1 MHDKQHAENAMATLL
16 LIIIYLAFIGLGLP
30 DSLFGT
36 AWPAIYPE
44 FNLPFSTGS
53 IFTVIMT
60 CGTIT
65 SSLFS
70 SRVIAKYGTSKVT
83 AVSTAM
89 TAAALLGFS
98 LSGSFLPLCFLAI
111 PLGLGAG
118 AIDSGLNNYVAL
130 HYTSSQMSLLHC
142 FYGIGITISPYL
154 MSRLLVTSAGWRGGY
169 RAAFFIQVGIA
180 LVLFLTLPLWKKVS
194 GKDAQ
199 EETPVKVLSIRELS
213 KIPGV
218 KNMWLLFLTSCGIE
232 NATNCWGSTFLVEFK
247 AMTADQAAKV
257 MIFYFVGFTLG
268 RLLSGILATRLSC
281 WKIIRMGMLVMGAAM
296 LLLLLP
302 LPGFTVALALFL
314 LGMGNSPLFPNFTYL
329 TPQNFGA
336 DISQSVIGSQMAASN
351 TGFLA
356 APLLCGLLGQVF
368 GMGVFPIYLT
378 VLFVCLS
385 FGVAHIQK
393 TMKAAGKDTR

>member
-1 MHDKQHAENAMATLL
+1 MATVL
-16 LIIIYLAFIGLGLP
+16 LIIIYLAFISLGLP

-44 FNLPFSTGS
+44 WSLPFSMGS
-53 IFTVIMT
+53 IITVIMT

-70 SRVIAKYGTSKVT
+70 SRVIAKYGTGKVT
-83 AVSTAM
+83 AFSTAM

-154 MSRLLVTSAGWRGGY
+154 MSRLLATSAGWRGGY
-169 RAAFFIQVGIA
+169 RSAFFIQVGIA
-180 LVLFLTLPLWKKVS
+180 LVLFLTLPLWKKVG
-194 GKDAQ
+194 GKEVQ

-218 KNMWLLFLTSCGIE
+218 KNMWILFLTSCGIE
-232 NATNCWGSTFLVEFK
+232 NATNTWGSTFLVEFK
-247 AMTADQAAKV
+247 GMAADVAAGT
-257 MIFYFVGFTLG
+257 MISYFAGFTTG

-281 WKIIRMGMLVMGAAM
+281 WKIIRMGMVVMSVAM
-296 LLLLLP
+296 VLLLLP
-302 LPGFTVALALFL
+302 LSGMTVVIALFL

-336 DISQSVIGSQMAASN
+336 DVSQSVIGAQMAASN
-351 TGFLA
+351 TGFLV
-356 APLLCGLLGQVF
+356 APLLCGLLGQIF
-368 GMGVFPIYLT
+368 GMGVFPVYLALLFAGLSLG
-378 VLFVCLS
+378 VLK
-385 FGVAHIQK
+385 IQK
-393 TMKAAGKDTR
+393 TMKAAGKDIR

>member
-1 MHDKQHAENAMATLL
+1 MATLL
-16 LIIIYLAFIGLGLP
+16 LIIIYLAFISLGLP

-44 FNLPFSTGS
+44 FSLPFSMGS

-70 SRVIAKYGTSKVT
+70 SRVIAKYGTNKVT

-98 LSGSFLPLCFLAI
+98 VSGSFLPLCFLAI

-169 RAAFFIQVGIA
+169 RVAFFIQVGIA
-180 LVLFLTLPLWKKVS
+180 LVLFLTLPLWKKVG
-194 GKDAQ
+194 GKEVQ
-199 EETPVKVLSIRELS
+199 EEAPVKVLSLRELS

-232 NATNCWGSTFLVEFK
+232 NATNCWGSTFLVEAK
-247 AMTADQAAKV
+247 GMAPDQAAKV

-281 WKIIRMGMLVMGAAM
+281 WKIIRMGMLVMGAAV

-302 LPGFTVALALFL
+302 LPGFAVVLALFL

-336 DISQSVIGSQMAASN
+336 DISQSVIGAQMAASN

-356 APLLCGLLGQVF
+356 APLLCGLLGQIF
-368 GMGVFPIYLT
+368 GMGVFPIYLA
-378 VLFVCLS
+378 VLFVCLG
-385 FGVAHIQK
+385 FGAAHIQK

>member
-1 MHDKQHAENAMATLL
+1 MATIL
-16 LIIIYLAFIGLGLP
+16 LIVIYFAFVSLGLP

-44 FNLPFSTGS
+44 FGLPFSMGS
-53 IFTVIMT
+53 MITIIMT
-60 CGTIT
+60 CCTIT
-65 SSLFS
+65 SSLVS
-70 SRVIAKYGTSKVT
+70 SRVIARFGTGKVT
-83 AVSTAM
+83 AISTAM

-98 LSGSFLPLCFLAI
+98 FSGSFLPLCFLAI

-154 MSRLLVTSAGWRGGY
+154 MSRLLATPAGWRGGY
-169 RAAFFIQVGIA
+169 RSAFFIQLGIA
-180 LVLFLTLPLWKKVS
+180 LILFLTLPLWNKVA
-194 GKDAQ
+194 GKETQ
-199 EETPVKVLSIRELS
+199 EEVPSKVLSLKELS

-218 KNMWLLFLTSCGIE
+218 KNMWVLFLTSCGIE
-232 NATNCWGSTFLVEFK
+232 NATNTWGSTFLVEFK
-247 AMTADQAAKV
+247 GVTADHAAKI
-257 MIFYFVGFTLG
+257 MIFYFLGFTLG
-268 RLLSGILATRLSC
+268 RLLSSILATRLSC
-281 WKIIRMGMLVMGAAM
+281 WKIIRMGMAVMGTAM
-296 LLLLLP
+296 VLLLLP
-302 LPGFTVALALFL
+302 LPGITVVIGLFL

-356 APLLCGLLGQVF
+356 APLLCGLLGQIF
-368 GMGVFPIYLT
+368 GMGIFPVYLA
-378 VLFVCLS
+378 VLFLCLTL
-385 FGVAHIQK
+385 GVGNIQK
-393 TMKAAGKDTR
+393 TMKAAGKDIR

>member
-1 MHDKQHAENAMATLL
+1 MATVL
-16 LIIIYLAFIGLGLP
+16 LIIIYLAFISLGLP

-44 FNLPFSTGS
+44 WSLPFSMGS
-53 IFTVIMT
+53 IITVIVT

-70 SRVIAKYGTSKVT
+70 SRVIAKYGTGKVT
-83 AVSTAM
+83 AFSTAM

-118 AIDSGLNNYVAL
+118 AIDSGLNNYVVL

-154 MSRLLVTSAGWRGGY
+154 MSRLLATSAGWRGGY
-169 RAAFFIQVGIA
+169 RSAFFIQVGIA
-180 LVLFLTLPLWKKVS
+180 LVLFLTLSLWKKVG
-194 GKDAQ
+194 GKEVQ

-218 KNMWLLFLTSCGIE
+218 KNMWILFLTSCGIE
-232 NATNCWGSTFLVEFK
+232 NATNTWGSTFLVEAK
-247 AMTADQAAKV
+247 GMAADHAAKA

-268 RLLSGILATRLSC
+268 RLLSGILATKLSC
-281 WKIIRMGMLVMGAAM
+281 WKIIRMGLAVMGIAM
-296 LLLLLP
+296 VLLLLP
-302 LPGFTVALALFL
+302 LPGFTVVIGLFL
-314 LGMGNSPLFPNFTYL
+314 VGMGNSPLFPNFTYL

-336 DISQSVIGSQMAASN
+336 DISQSVIGAQMAASN

-378 VLFVCLS
+378 VLFVCLI

>member
-1 MHDKQHAENAMATLL
+1 MATIL
-16 LIIIYLAFIGLGLP
+16 LIIIYFAFIGLGLP

-36 AWPAIYPE
+36 AWPAIYAQWD
-44 FNLPFSTGS
+44 LPFSMGS
-53 IFTVIMT
+53 IVTIIIT

-70 SRVIAKYGTSKVT
+70 SRVIAKYGTGKVT

-89 TAAALLGFS
+89 TALALLGFS

-118 AIDSGLNNYVAL
+118 AIDTGLNNYVAL

-154 MSRLLVTSAGWRGGY
+154 MSRLLATASGWRGGY
-169 RAAFFIQVGIA
+169 QSAFFIQLGIA
-180 LVLFLTLPLWKKVS
+180 LLLFITLPLWKKVAS
-194 GKDAQ
+194 GATS
-199 EETPVKVLSIRELS
+199 EEIPVKVLSLKELM

-218 KNMWLLFLTSCGIE
+218 KNMWLLFLCSCGIE
-232 NATNCWGSTFLVEFK
+232 SVTNNWGSTFLVESK
-247 AMTADQAAKV
+247 GMAADQAAKI

-268 RLLSGILATRLSC
+268 RLLSGILATKLSC
-281 WKIIRMGMLVMGAAM
+281 WKIIRIGIAVMGMAM
-296 LLLLLP
+296 ILLLLP
-302 LPGFTVALALFL
+302 LSGVAVAIALFFI
-314 LGMGNSPLFPNFTYL
+314 GMGNSPLFPNFTYL

-378 VLFVCLS
+378 VLFVCLTL
-385 FGVAHIQK
+385 GVGNIQK
-393 TMKAAGKDTR
+393 TMKAAGKDIR

>member
-1 MHDKQHAENAMATLL
+1 MATLL

-296 LLLLLP
+296 LVLLLP

>member
-1 MHDKQHAENAMATLL
+1 MATVL
-16 LIIIYLAFIGLGLP
+16 LIIIYLAFISLGLP

-44 FNLPFSTGS
+44 WSLPFSMGS
-53 IFTVIMT
+53 IITVIMT

-70 SRVIAKYGTSKVT
+70 SRVIARFGTGKVT
-83 AVSTAM
+83 AASTAM

-118 AIDSGLNNYVAL
+118 AIDTGLNNYVAL

-154 MSRLLVTSAGWRGGY
+154 MSRLLATPAGWRGGY
-169 RAAFFIQVGIA
+169 RSAFFIQLGIA
-180 LVLFLTLPLWKKVS
+180 LILILTLPLWKKVS
-194 GKDAQ
+194 GKETA
-199 EETPVKVLSIRELS
+199 EEVPAKVLSLRELAR
-213 KIPGV
+213 IPGV
-218 KNMWLLFLTSCGIE
+218 KNMWVLFLTSCGIE
-232 NATNCWGSTFLVEFK
+232 NATNTWGSTFLVEVK
-247 AMTADQAAKV
+247 GMAADHAAKA

-281 WKIIRMGMLVMGAAM
+281 WKIIRMGLVVMGIAM
-296 LLLLLP
+296 VLLLLP
-302 LPGFTVALALFL
+302 LPGFTVVIALFL
-314 LGMGNSPLFPNFTYL
+314 VGMGNSPLFPNFTYL

-336 DISQSVIGSQMAASN
+336 DISQSVIGAQMAASN

-356 APLLCGLLGQVF
+356 APLLCGLLGQIF
-368 GMGVFPIYLT
+368 GMGAFPFYLAA
-378 VLFVCLS
+378 LYICLTL
-385 FGVAHIQK
+385 GVANIQK
-393 TMKAAGKDTR
+393 TMKAAGKDIR